1 MKTKTIT
8 ASEYARLYECSPQFV
23 SRQLRKDTGMIGM
36 VSWRKIEGKTGSW
49 MIEVLIS
56 WAENKQHI

>member
-8 ASEYARLYECSPQFV
+8 VTEYADRYGCSKEFV
-23 SRQLRKDTGMIGM
+23 TRMLRKDTGMIGM
-36 VSWRKIEGKTGSW
+36 VSWRKAEGKTGSW

-56 WAENKQHI
+56 WYEK